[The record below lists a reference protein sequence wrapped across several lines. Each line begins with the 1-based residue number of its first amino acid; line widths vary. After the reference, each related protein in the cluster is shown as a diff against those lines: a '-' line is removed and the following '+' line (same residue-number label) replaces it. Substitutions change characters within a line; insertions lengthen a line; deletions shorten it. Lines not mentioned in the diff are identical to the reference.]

1 VSDLADIA
9 ARQRARVPVAPLVLP
24 SVTDLIFVLLFVSLA
39 VGPLARRLLG
49 DAGIG
54 WHIRTG
60 ELILHSGS
68 VPRVDSF
75 SSLMSGKRWYAW
87 EWLYDAGIGAI
98 HHAWGLNGVV
108 VFSALVIAL
117 TFTLAFRLMR
127 ARGTSLP
134 IAVGMLLLAV
144 SASTIHFFARPHI
157 LSWLFTVIW
166 FGVLER
172 FEADGQARRLLWL
185 PIMMLAWVNLHGGFL
200 VGLVLL
206 GIYAISALVRG
217 LWSGIVPGDDWQRAR
232 ALGIAGV
239 VSFALTLANPYGYQ
253 LHVHIF
259 RYLTDRFLM
268 DHIDE
273 FLSPNFHGI
282 AQKCF
287 AAILVLTFVG
297 AVARRKLTVSQCLV
311 IGFALYSGLYSSR
324 NIPVSSMLLVLV
336 IAPQLSAAMAEG
348 AASAEVSGRVRR
360 GLARLQ
366 DFGSRT
372 SAVDSGL
379 RGHLWVILVVLAG
392 LWACWHGGRLGSRQL
407 IDARFDEK
415 RFPVQAVDFL
425 ARSGIREP
433 VFCPDY
439 WGGYLIYRLYPQTQV
454 AVDDRHDL
462 YGTEFLKKYLKAVRV
477 EPGWDVALEGMR
489 TNWVL
494 VPNESAIANLLKEVP
509 AWKIAYNDD
518 GAVLFRR
525 VVEERGP

>member
-1 VSDLADIA
+1 MSDLADIA
-9 ARQRARVPVAPLVLP
+9 ARQRARVLVAPLVLP

-75 SSLMSGKRWYAW
+75 SSLMSGKPWYAW

-108 VFSALVIAL
+108 VFSALAISL
-117 TFTLAFRLMR
+117 TFTLVFRLMR

-166 FGVLER
+166 FGVLGR

-206 GIYAISALVRG
+206 GIYAISALVHG

-348 AASAEVSGRVRR
+348 AASAEVSG
-360 GLARLQ
+360 L
-366 DFGSRT
+366 S
-372 SAVDSGL
+372 
-379 RGHLWVILVVLAG
+379 
-392 LWACWHGGRLGSRQL
+392 L
-407 IDARFDEK
+407 IH
-415 RFPVQAVDFL
+415 
-425 ARSGIREP
+425 I
-433 VFCPDY
+433 
-439 WGGYLIYRLYPQTQV
+439 
-454 AVDDRHDL
+454 
-462 YGTEFLKKYLKAVRV
+462 
-477 EPGWDVALEGMR
+477 
-489 TNWVL
+489 
-494 VPNESAIANLLKEVP
+494 
-509 AWKIAYNDD
+509 
-518 GAVLFRR
+518 
-525 VVEERGP
+525 